1 MRAALLVLFL
11 LTCAA
16 LNSTNTNSTM
26 SDSAEIELINT
37 IVGAVI
43 GGVIGCIIILCC
55 VFRYFCK

>member
-1 MRAALLVLFL
+1 MRTALLLFFL
-11 LTCAA
+11 LTCSA
-16 LNSTNTNSTM
+16 LNSTTTNSTM